1 MMLRFWKNLLV
12 IGIIASFCSALS
24 AQTSQPQKPQDTKA
38 NADQDKLPELPA
50 KGQLPPTRNKISEP
64 AEGDI
69 AFSAKQRNFRKQI
82 QKIRRKHFGKIRV
95 AKIRQQGLEQI
106 MEFTDPAAFEPLIK
120 ELAKEADDIR
130 LALLDHFSQQGDYG
144 QGALAW
150 LAVYDKDPAIRNESM
165 MRLVAP
171 ATGPVLNI
179 LDQALRSRNDVVATN
194 AGALA
199 GALNALEVI
208 PLLIFAQAATSAAE
222 SKGDLA
228 WMAIETQIV
237 FTAGLVPV
245 VGDNAGAFQ
254 PILGVISDGFV
265 LRIVDAVAI
274 TYRTQIHYSLVSMTT
289 NDWGQSTEYL
299 GYDMGQWR
307 QWYNTEY
314 IPFKN
319 EQAEIVRLAEEGE

>member
-1 MMLRFWKNLLV
+1 MLRLWKILLV
-12 IGIIASFCSALS
+12 VGIVASCCADLN
-24 AQTSQPQKPQDTKA
+24 AQTSQPQNAQDTK
-38 NADQDKLPELPA
+38 DQEQLTELPA
-50 KGQLPPTRNKISEP
+50 KGQLPPTRNKFSKP
-64 AEGDI
+64 ADGNI
-69 AFSAKQRNFRKQI
+69 VFSVKQRNFRKQI
-82 QKIRRKHFGKIRV
+82 QSIRRTYLGKMRV
-95 AKIRQQGLEQI
+95 AKLRQQGIDLI
-106 MEFTDPAAFEPLIK
+106 KEFTDPAAYEPLID
-120 ELAKEADDIR
+120 ELAHEKDDVR
-130 LALLDHFSQQGDYG
+130 LALLDHFSLQGDYG

-150 LAVYDKDPAIRNESM
+150 LAIYEKDPAIRNESM

-171 ATGPVLNI
+171 AVGPVLNI
-179 LDQALRSRNDVVATN
+179 LDQALRSRNNVVATN
-194 AGALA
+194 AGVLA
-199 GALNALEVI
+199 GALNVLEVI
-208 PLLIFAQAATSAAE
+208 PLLIFAQAATSAAD

-245 VGDNAGAFQ
+245 AGDNAGAFQ
-254 PILGVISDGFV
+254 PILGVVSDGFV

-307 QWYNTEY
+307 EWYNTQY

-319 EQAEIVRLAEEGE
+319 EQAVLAKLADEDK